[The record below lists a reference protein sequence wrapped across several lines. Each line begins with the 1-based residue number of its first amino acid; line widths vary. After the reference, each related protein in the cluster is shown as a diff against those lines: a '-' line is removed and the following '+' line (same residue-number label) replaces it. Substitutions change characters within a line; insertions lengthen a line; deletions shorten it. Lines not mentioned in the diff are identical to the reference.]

1 MNTSRSAIIIWSL
14 IVLAAGC
21 CTGWIITSVHLY
33 EAHGRINE
41 LQHGIK
47 AMKEK
52 EEELSGDVLMLKN
65 DLTMLSAAVYAQRRK
80 SMENSVT
87 IITH

>member
-21 CTGWIITSVHLY
+21 CAGWIITSIQLY
-33 EAHGRINE
+33 NAHARINE
-41 LQHGIK
+41 LQHGVK

-52 EEELSGDVLMLKN
+52 EVELSGDVMMLKN
-65 DLTMLSAAVYAQRRK
+65 DVNFLSATVRAQRKRT
-80 SMENSVT
+80 ENTVT